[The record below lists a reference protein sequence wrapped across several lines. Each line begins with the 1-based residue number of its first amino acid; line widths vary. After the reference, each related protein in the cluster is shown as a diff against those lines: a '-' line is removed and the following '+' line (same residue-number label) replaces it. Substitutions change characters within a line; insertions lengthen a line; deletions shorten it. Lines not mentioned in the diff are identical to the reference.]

1 MGFSTSPSDR
11 GTGRAR
17 VSSGVSARAGSS
29 VLALPW
35 AMTGV
40 DTNRAAFTGEP
51 RKLGGVFRSGVPSP
65 ASDEWSCHCTLRRD
79 GEPEAL
85 STEALSPPTL
95 WDMLDATL
103 EREDARW
110 RAFVMRWRSVEAVA
124 GDSAP
129 RLSRWVGDPAC
140 DENAELGRLHD
151 SRHTRVTAHP
161 HPHSHTHTRSNTVPY
176 RGDANGDASWDC
188 ACMPDP
194 RATSHNPS
202 ALVLSGMTL
211 VNTWR
216 NTSSSGST

>member
-1 MGFSTSPSDR
+1 MWSDQNDAWLAGCRGVGFSTSPSDS

-40 DTNRAAFTGEP
+40 GTNRAAFTGEP

-79 GEPEAL
+79 GEPEVL
-85 STEALSPPTL
+85 STESLSLPTL
-95 WDMLDATL
+95 WEMLDATL

-161 HPHSHTHTRSNTVPY
+161 HPHPHTHAPTLCHTVGTQTGTRLGIVP
-176 RGDANGDASWDC
+176 
-188 ACMPDP
+188 ACRIPERHP
-194 RATSHNPS
+194 TTPALWYGRA
-202 ALVLSGMTL
+202 
-211 VNTWR
+211 
-216 NTSSSGST
+216 